1 MKEITARESIMTTN
15 AANTRTAAALFN
27 ACENG
32 NLKGRFFSLVRTNA
46 GQLRGRAPNKIRVND
61 TTVQY
66 VGITGFNYAALC
78 ERSRAQLAVLVSDPD
93 FVDSLVTPTVD
104 RNTVLEAIAA
114 VDESLAKS
122 AAGVNESTSA
132 DAYEPLVVDG
142 TSIPGSKVY
151 TGTTDAKGNDTSER
165 KSNGRRSTEVGDIVL
180 NVLVV
185 GSKVLEEAE
194 HTHFPNSRPLTVAK
208 KAIRRLLPIGRFRTF
223 PLRASGEG
231 ATWRLRIGN
240 EAVLH
245 ANENGVNLG
254 DVSLEDLGVC

>member
-1 MKEITARESIMTTN
+1 MTTN

-165 KSNGRRSTEVGDIVL
+165 KSNGR
-180 NVLVV
+180 LVV